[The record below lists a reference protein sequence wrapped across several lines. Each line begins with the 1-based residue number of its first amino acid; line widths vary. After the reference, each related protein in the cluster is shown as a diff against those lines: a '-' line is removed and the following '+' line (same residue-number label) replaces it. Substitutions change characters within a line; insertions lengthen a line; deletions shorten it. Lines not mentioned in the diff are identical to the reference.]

1 MTNVQGVSE
10 PPEGRLGNMQHFNS
24 ISSGSSAAHSEG
36 ILIINHPKTLCL
48 HSGCWGND
56 IS

>member
-56 IS
+56 TS